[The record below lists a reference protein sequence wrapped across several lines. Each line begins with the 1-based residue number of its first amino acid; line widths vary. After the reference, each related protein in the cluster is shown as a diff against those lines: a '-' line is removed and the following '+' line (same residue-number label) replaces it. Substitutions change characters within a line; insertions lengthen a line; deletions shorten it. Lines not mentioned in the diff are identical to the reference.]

1 MKKTQHGGSIGT
13 LFNLSGKT
21 AVITGGCGMLGL
33 EYATILAE
41 AGANVILLD
50 QLPLREIRKRL
61 GSLPVAL
68 HARVEGRSIDIT
80 NESHVKKTFK
90 DILNKYQTIDI
101 LVNNAA
107 LTDFSGSADRWAAY
121 ENFSLPLWS
130 KELAVSL
137 TGSFLCT
144 RALMPHM
151 KEARA
156 GVIVNISS
164 IYGLAGPDN
173 RIYKEGA
180 YRSLA
185 YSTAKSGILN
195 FTRALASYL
204 SPHGVRVNTL
214 SLGGVFA
221 NHDEAFVR
229 AYAARTMLGRMAK
242 KEEYR
247 GPLLFLCSDA
257 SAYMTGSNL
266 VVDGG
271 WTAW

>member
-1 MKKTQHGGSIGT
+1 MKKTRRASPIDK
-13 LFNLSGKT
+13 LFSLSGKT
-21 AVITGGCGMLGL
+21 AVITGGCGMLGI

-41 AGANVILLD
+41 AGARVVLLD
-50 QLPLREIRKRL
+50 MLPPRTVRARLETLPASIRT
-61 GSLPVAL
+61 
-68 HARVEGRSIDIT
+68 RVDGRSIDIT
-80 NESHVKKTFK
+80 DESRVKKTFK
-90 DILNKYQTIDI
+90 DILNKYQTVDI

-107 LTDFSGSADRWAAY
+107 LTDFSDNADRWAAY

-130 KELAVSL
+130 KELEVSL

-144 RALMPHM
+144 RAVMPQM
-151 KEARA
+151 KKARS

-164 IYGLAGPDN
+164 IYGLAAPDN
-173 RIYKEGA
+173 RIYKEGV

-185 YSTAKSGILN
+185 YATAKSGIMN
-195 FTRALASYL
+195 FTRSLASYL
-204 SPHGVRVNTL
+204 SPHGIRVNTL

-221 NHDEAFVR
+221 DHDEAFVT
-229 AYAARTMLGRMAK
+229 AYAARTMLGRMAR